1 MKHAAI
7 DQVLQRAAIAKTD
20 SDFSYFFSLLL
31 AAEALAKTTVLGL
44 IAAIGDDKDRNRYR
58 LEHSLAR
65 SDGLGD
71 WSKAIEDALTGPASQ
86 YLVAEAR
93 AEQTE
98 LTRLSRAG
106 EWQFDSVSQLKATL
120 DYLGVDAEE
129 VPIKSDMKRWF
140 RLFVTL
146 RNKTRAHG
154 ATQSAKATKA
164 AEHLLR
170 SLELFLNNHSLFK
183 RPWAFLHR
191 NLSGKYRVSSITNDV
206 TPFDYLRKGA
216 PQALQNGVY
225 VFAGV
230 PRLVPLLQSDAELQD
245 FYFGNGGLTGK
256 RFELLSYYSGNKMEG
271 DASAYQIPPGTLPAS
286 ETEGH
291 GELFPRGNC
300 FSNVPDVIH
309 DYVPRLQ
316 LEEDLLG
323 LLSDDKRTIVTLVGS
338 GGIGK
343 TSLALK
349 VIPRLYDS
357 KSYDAI
363 VWFSARDIDLQQS
376 GPKPVRPQVLSPED
390 MGQYY
395 AQLVL
400 PMDTIRAKGFNAR
413 AFFETQLKS
422 NDLGSCL
429 FVFDNF
435 ETTQNPTEMFTWIDT
450 FVRPPNKILITTRL
464 RSFKG
469 DYPLEV
475 PGMTDEE
482 ARLLVA
488 QTAGHL
494 KISTLLSGSYVDDL
508 IAESS
513 GHPYVIKI
521 LLGEVAKAGRT
532 GSIPRLVAGSDEIL
546 TALFERTY
554 ASLSPCAQRAFMTLA
569 AWNSSVP
576 RIALEAILLRSIEE
590 RLEVEKGIESLLQF
604 SIAEI
609 QIAPTDKQEFIALPL
624 VASVFGKKK
633 LSISPSKTAV
643 QADVETLQ
651 MLGPSRRDDI
661 HLGLAKRLENFMAN
675 ISRRIDSGESVD
687 SYQPMLEM
695 ICRAYYPGW
704 LLLARLHMEVGTSD
718 GLSKAKDAL
727 RQYLEIDSTSE
738 SAIGAW
744 RTLAHCCYKTNDAL
758 GEIHA
763 FIERAQ
769 MSSVPFSDLS
779 NTANRLNQLLHE
791 RIVGVDREERRQLAS
806 RIAAVMKKRVAEADA
821 DDLSRMAW
829 LAFYIG
835 EEAKAREYVSAGLA
849 IDGSN
854 YHCQR
859 LASRLATN
867 H

>member
-1 MKHAAI
+1 
-7 DQVLQRAAIAKTD
+7 
-20 SDFSYFFSLLL
+20 
-31 AAEALAKTTVLGL
+31 
-44 IAAIGDDKDRNRYR
+44 
-58 LEHSLAR
+58 
-65 SDGLGD
+65 
-71 WSKAIEDALTGPASQ
+71 
-86 YLVAEAR
+86 
-93 AEQTE
+93 
-98 LTRLSRAG
+98 
-106 EWQFDSVSQLKATL
+106 
-120 DYLGVDAEE
+120 
-129 VPIKSDMKRWF
+129 
-140 RLFVTL
+140 
-146 RNKTRAHG
+146 
-154 ATQSAKATKA
+154 
-164 AEHLLR
+164 
-170 SLELFLNNHSLFK
+170 
-183 RPWAFLHR
+183 
-191 NLSGKYRVSSITNDV
+191 
-206 TPFDYLRKGA
+206 
-216 PQALQNGVY
+216 
-225 VFAGV
+225 
-230 PRLVPLLQSDAELQD
+230 
-245 FYFGNGGLTGK
+245 
-256 RFELLSYYSGNKMEG
+256 
-271 DASAYQIPPGTLPAS
+271 
-286 ETEGH
+286 
-291 GELFPRGNC
+291 
-300 FSNVPDVIH
+300 
-309 DYVPRLQ
+309 
-316 LEEDLLG
+316 
-323 LLSDDKRTIVTLVGS
+323 
-338 GGIGK
+338 
-343 TSLALK
+343 
-349 VIPRLYDS
+349 
-357 KSYDAI
+357 
-363 VWFSARDIDLQQS
+363 
-376 GPKPVRPQVLSPED
+376 
-390 MGQYY
+390 
-395 AQLVL
+395 
-400 PMDTIRAKGFNAR
+400 
-413 AFFETQLKS
+413 
-422 NDLGSCL
+422 
-429 FVFDNF
+429 
-435 ETTQNPTEMFTWIDT
+435 
-450 FVRPPNKILITTRL
+450 
-464 RSFKG
+464 
-469 DYPLEV
+469 
-475 PGMTDEE
+475 
-482 ARLLVA
+482 
-488 QTAGHL
+488 
-494 KISTLLSGSYVDDL
+494 
-508 IAESS
+508 
-513 GHPYVIKI
+513 
-521 LLGEVAKAGRT
+521 
-532 GSIPRLVAGSDEIL
+532 
-546 TALFERTY
+546 
-554 ASLSPCAQRAFMTLA
+554 MTLA